1 MITKLTGELNQL
13 SHTFCYDTPKAR
25 LCAEAA
31 QHIVALEK
39 ALRDLV
45 EFNGH
50 VAINSVGDVRM
61 QGKLIKAREAA
72 LRLLGDLSPPT

>member
-1 MITKLTGELNQL
+1 MITKLSGELNKL
-13 SHTFCYDTPKAR
+13 SHTFGYDTPKAR

-39 ALRDLV
+39 VLRELV

-61 QGKLIKAREAA
+61 QGKLIKARETA
-72 LRLLGDLSPPT
+72 LRLLAESK

>member
-1 MITKLTGELNQL
+1 MITRIAGELNEL
-13 SHTFCYDTPKAR
+13 SHTFPYNSPKAC

-31 QHIVALEK
+31 RYIIALEK
-39 ALRDLV
+39 VLRELV

-61 QGKLIKAREAA
+61 QGKLIKARENA
-72 LRLLGDLSPPT
+72 LRILGDLK